1 MSFWSGFKVFG
12 KDIVKVFAW
21 AGSPK
26 GQQIIGT
33 GEGLLETALPVTI
46 PIVSLFNSWFQKAY
60 TVEALAVAAGKGTG
74 SGIDKASL
82 AIQTITPQVL
92 QYAQQEGLGARTAAQ
107 IQAANDAIV
116 AFINAMT
123 QPAPNLPPTP

>member
-26 GQQIIGT
+26 GQQVIGT
-33 GEGLLETALPVTI
+33 GEGVLEAVLPISI

-60 TVEALAVAAGKGTG
+60 VVEALAVAAGKGTG
-74 SGIDKASL
+74 SGIDKAAL
-82 AIQTITPQVL
+82 AIQTIGPQVL
-92 QYAQQEGLGARTAAQ
+92 QYAQQEGLAPRTAQQ
-107 IQAANDAIV
+107 IQAANDAVV

-123 QPAPNLPPTP
+123 QPAP

>member
-1 MSFWSGFKVFG
+1 MSFWSGLKVFG

-26 GQQIIGT
+26 GQQVIGT
-33 GEGLLETALPVTI
+33 GEGVLEAVLPITI
-46 PIVSLFNSWFQKAY
+46 PIVTLFNSWFQKAY
-60 TVEALAVAAGKGTG
+60 VVEGLAVAAGQAKG
-74 SGIDKASL
+74 SGLDKASL

-92 QYAQQEGLGARTAAQ
+92 DYAAQEGLKPRTAQQ
-107 IQAANDAIV
+107 IQAANDAVV

-123 QPAPNLPPTP
+123 ADAPTP